1 MIDPAAMAST
11 KPLWGAGDVTMS
23 ETVYAGGGF
32 NGVVRASMS
41 PGLQRRIAEQ
51 EAEQAKADARAQRWR
66 EQRAEEARAVQSA
79 IIEAAARGEDL
90 NMPRA
95 LRGEGLGHTH
105 GEFISLVSAQQDRE
119 DFEQQARERA
129 AFRRLANGAAGR
141 RLVASAITLSGL
153 EFRPAWMGW
162 PGHRPRMHQAG
173 RSHS

>member
-1 MIDPAAMAST
+1 
-11 KPLWGAGDVTMS
+11 MS

-32 NGVVRASMS
+32 NGVVLASMS

-51 EAEQAKADARAQRWR
+51 EAEEAKADARAQRWR
-66 EQRAEEARAVQSA
+66 EQRAEELQARAVQSA

-105 GEFISLVSAQQDRE
+105 GEFISLVSAQQDRK
-119 DFEQQARERA
+119 DVEQQARERA

-162 PGHRPRMHQAG
+162 PGRRPRMHQAG